1 MENFTEKEF
10 KKSNLGN
17 YSLIIAFLG
26 FVTLKTINFEPI
38 KFSTLDFITLVFE
51 AALVGA
57 LADWYAVTAL
67 FRHPLGIKIP
77 HTNILAKK
85 KDEIAHGISS
95 VMKDFLPH
103 QVIKEHLSQMD
114 FASLINNALLNKKVT
129 EEFKENIKKF
139 ISEILNK
146 MKEPNYKEKKLE
158 VLLNFAKSF
167 DYSRTT
173 VKLGSSLI
181 NSESYYK
188 ASVSTSELLKNII
201 LKNRTSLASNIE
213 DQIKGELPFLM
224 KMFANGKGDLVVEKI
239 LVFLETLKNPES
251 NGYRSIKKEIVEFL
265 YKLESHDET
274 KENFNKKVTEFLEN
288 RDTLENLLSF
298 IDSLSDKIAEKV
310 HETNGSFDKILDY
323 GFDMLKKRYLENP
336 DKKEKINLWIS
347 DFIFNLIEKHD
358 LIDKSSLLI
367 KDEITKLS
375 EDDFVKFIE
384 INVYNDLQYIR
395 LNGAVVGGLGGA
407 LIYLVQVAISLGK

>member
-1 MENFTEKEF
+1 MENLTEKEF

-26 FVTLKTINFEPI
+26 FVTLKIFSFEPV
-38 KFSTLDFITLVFE
+38 KFSTLDFITLIFE
-51 AALVGA
+51 ASLVGA

-103 QVIKEHLSQMD
+103 EVIKEHLNSMD
-114 FASLINNALLNKKVT
+114 FATLISNSILNEKVT

-139 ISEILNK
+139 LIELLGKLTAN
-146 MKEPNYKEKKLE
+146 EYKEKKVE
-158 VLLNFAKSF
+158 FLLNFTKTINFSDTA
-167 DYSRTT
+167 
-173 VKLGSSLI
+173 VKLGSNLI

-188 ASVSTSELLKNII
+188 TTVATSDLLIKII
-201 LKNRTSLASNIE
+201 LKNRISLAMNIE
-213 DQIKGELPFLM
+213 EQIKGELPFLM

-239 LVFLETLKNPES
+239 LIFLESLKDTNS
-251 NGYRSIKKEIVEFL
+251 NGYISIKKEIIEFL
-265 YKLESHDET
+265 YELDSNEESR
-274 KENFNKKVTEFLEN
+274 KEFNKKIIEFLE
-288 RDTLENLLSF
+288 DKKTLENLSTF
-298 IDSLSDKIAEKV
+298 IDSLSNKII
-310 HETNGSFDKILDY
+310 ETLNKPEGDFDKILDY
-323 GFDMLKKRYLENP
+323 GFTSLKKRYLENP
-336 DKKEKINLWIS
+336 EKKEKINLWIS
-347 DFIFNLIEKHD
+347 EFIFKLIEKYK

>member
-146 MKEPNYKEKKLE
+146 MKEPNYKEKKIE

-173 VKLGSSLI
+173 VKIGSSLI

-288 RDTLENLLSF
+288 RDTVENLLSF

-336 DKKEKINLWIS
+336 DKKEKINQWIS
-347 DFIFNLIEKHD
+347 EFIFNLIEKHD

>member
-17 YSLIIAFLG
+17 YSLIIAFIG

-146 MKEPNYKEKKLE
+146 MKEPNYKEKKIE

-173 VKLGSSLI
+173 VKIGSSLI

-288 RDTLENLLSF
+288 RDTVENLLSF

>member
-51 AALVGA
+51 ASLVGA

-129 EEFKENIKKF
+129 EEFKGNIKKF

-158 VLLNFAKSF
+158 VFLNFAKSF
-167 DYSRTT
+167 DYSKTT
-173 VKLGSSLI
+173 VKIGSSLI
-181 NSESYYK
+181 NSESYYR

-274 KENFNKKVTEFLEN
+274 KENFNKKITEFLEN
-288 RDTLENLLSF
+288 RDTVENLLSF

-336 DKKEKINLWIS
+336 DKKEKINQWIS